1 MFVFLRCC
9 WELKVENVY
18 MFGFLFRIFI
28 KMLFIDKI
36 IDKSSMKKLKL
47 DRREGRVSCFMLYFS
62 RSIVKNKT

>member
-1 MFVFLRCC
+1 
-9 WELKVENVY
+9 

-36 IDKSSMKKLKL
+36 IDKSWMKKLKL
-47 DRREGRVSCFMLYFS
+47 DRREGRVSCFVLYFS